1 MNERIRELARQ
12 AGFVVLRGQ
21 GYEDVFVSNETKK
34 FAELIVRECT
44 NYMNSRT
51 EDWDAKLR
59 WIFNDG
65 SGYMEVDIDSLLKEH
80 FGIEE

>member
-1 MNERIRELARQ
+1 MNERINELINQ
-12 AGFVVLRGQ
+12 AYLNVQSQSGR
-21 GYEDVFVSNETKK
+21 DVTYFDKEK
-34 FAELIVRECT
+34 FAELIVKECT

-65 SGYMEVDIDSLLKEH
+65 SGYMEVDVDSLLKEH
-80 FGIEE
+80 FGVEE

>member
-1 MNERIRELARQ
+1 MNERINELINQSYLNVQSQSGR
-12 AGFVVLRGQ
+12 
-21 GYEDVFVSNETKK
+21 DVTYFDKEY
-34 FAELIVRECT
+34 FAELIVKECT

-65 SGYMEVDIDSLLKEH
+65 SGYMEVDVGSILKEH
-80 FGIEE
+80 FGMSE